1 MSGAVVIPA
10 DLQLQASE
18 LLQAAIMGD
27 MPLVIVEGY
36 DDVRLYEE
44 FAKQSEI
51 ECDVMASENILT
63 CKEGCEGVISNID
76 AIESVAG
83 HTDISK
89 HVVGIIDR
97 DARFFRNEMPQSK
110 ALLILNLYSIE
121 SHFVGEET
129 VRRILTSV
137 LNASDS
143 QIESLDISK
152 IYGEIV
158 ERLMGVYE
166 VSLEA
171 LKKACVRG
179 YAAEAGYAD
188 KIRSVFQSG
197 AYTRIMQK
205 QEELNA
211 YATSLNIQRTW
222 QDLTVICKGKWL
234 LDLFCD
240 HLHEYISQLPHL
252 CASNKISQCQFCTA
266 GTSKKCL
273 YRWRENYNSGHL
285 RGMARGYVDLPDFTY
300 IRGRLE
306 TLG

>member
-1 MSGAVVIPA
+1 VSGAVVIPQ
-10 DLQLQASE
+10 DLQLEAGE
-18 LLQAAIMGD
+18 LLQAAIMGE

-44 FAKQSEI
+44 FAKQSEVD
-51 ECDVMASENILT
+51 CDVIASENILT

-83 HTDISK
+83 NTDISK
-89 HVVGIIDR
+89 HVIGIIDR
-97 DARFFRNEMPQSK
+97 DARYFRNEIPQSN
-110 ALLILNLYSIE
+110 ALFTLNLYSIE

-137 LNASDS
+137 LNASDN

-152 IYGEIV
+152 VYGDII

-179 YAAEAGYAD
+179 YAAEAGYGD
-188 KIRSVFQSG
+188 KVRSIFQSG

-205 QEELNA
+205 QEELDA
-211 YATSLNIQRTW
+211 FASSLNIQRTW
-222 QDLTVICKGKWL
+222 QNLTIICKGKWL

-240 HLHEYISQLPHL
+240 YLHDYICQIPQL
-252 CASNKISQCQFCTA
+252 CASKKIPQCQFCTT

-300 IRGRLE
+300 IRGKLE
-306 TLG
+306 ALG